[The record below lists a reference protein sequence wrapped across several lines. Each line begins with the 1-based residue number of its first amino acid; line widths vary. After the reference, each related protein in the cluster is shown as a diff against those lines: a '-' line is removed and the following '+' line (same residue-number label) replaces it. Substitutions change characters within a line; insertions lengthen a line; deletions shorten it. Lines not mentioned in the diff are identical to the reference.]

1 MNTNKK
7 WSPST
12 SSMSDR
18 WIKHFSFYL
27 SNTSTF
33 SVDLILCHLSLE
45 SPIAPPLIDHPPDH
59 FILLWFLV
67 HCITETAVSMQIQ
80 WCPFLFLCFHSPSQY
95 YFSQSVIPTWKHLL
109 LLFFDAMYS
118 VLLLPHWL
126 FLGSF
131 H

>member
-1 MNTNKK
+1 MSTNKK

-12 SSMSDR
+12 SSVSDR

-33 SVDLILCHLSLE
+33 SVDLIPCHLSLE
-45 SPIAPPLIDHPPDH
+45 SPIAPHLIDHPQDH
-59 FILLWFLV
+59 FISLWFLL
-67 HCITETAVSMQIQ
+67 HCIAETAASMQIQ
-80 WCPFLFLCFHSPSQY
+80 WCRLCFHSPSQDC
-95 YFSQSVIPTWKHLL
+95 FSLSVIPTSEHLL

-118 VLLLPHWL
+118 WSSSYLTSCS
-126 FLGSF
+126 FLDSF